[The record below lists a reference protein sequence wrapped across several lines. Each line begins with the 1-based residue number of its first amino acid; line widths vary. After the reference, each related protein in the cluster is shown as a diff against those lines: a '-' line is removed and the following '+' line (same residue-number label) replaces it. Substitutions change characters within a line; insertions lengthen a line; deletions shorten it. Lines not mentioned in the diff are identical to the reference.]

1 MVTAVASVSVK
12 QTQRVVSAWRDVLA
26 KHAHIS
32 CLLDNALREH
42 GLGVSE
48 YEILDRLAEFEC
60 EGVRAQELERSIH
73 LTQSALSRAIAR
85 LEKEGLVKRGMC
97 AEDRRGVT
105 VGLTEAGRSRH
116 AAAQPGYLAVLT
128 ERLAD

>member
-1 MVTAVASVSVK
+1 VSPASVK
-12 QTQRVVSAWRDVLA
+12 QPRVVDAWREVLC
-26 KHAHIS
+26 KHAQIS

-48 YEILDRLAEFEC
+48 YEILDRLAEYDC

-85 LEKEGLVKRGMC
+85 LEKDGLVERKMC
-97 AEDRRGVT
+97 PQDRRGVT

-116 AAAQPGYLAVLT
+116 AAAQPEYLAVLT